1 MAIKLYKSQLEP
13 TSKTSNVLDTRQI
26 SLSEAGSIGKAMK
39 GMLKSGENFY
49 IQHQKIKSDDELL
62 DKKKAVMLG
71 DENNKGMEAIKLEA
85 SNMKDPDEAT
95 KYYAEN
101 VKVFEDVGETK
112 GLFTKKKY
120 NNWFKKQT
128 TEDLTTIKK
137 LSTKNFM
144 EKVRTNE
151 LDYLEVLKKKI
162 LYAKT
167 EDERK
172 NAESELAERING
184 KSTEI
189 FGKDGIGAV
198 KKSVQKDIAF
208 YGYKNVPF
216 NQQAK
221 ALADAEK
228 DKRLTIEDVEKLRK
242 HFKVS
247 KGKATEGVKAQL
259 KTYEE
264 NADKGIV
271 PDANELKNIVAV
283 AAATGDTKLIARVDK
298 FVKGVNLYG
307 TLNTMDYEELSKAK
321 SSVSRI
327 ITENNRSGKGTDADT
342 QMRADI
348 INKYY
353 AKLTSD
359 LDKDMI
365 SAAGDRNLVQ
375 ISDIGLNEFL
385 STGNVEQMAEK
396 VSKRIT
402 DGNTIAAFYRRD
414 VEYLTKA
421 EVSQIKS
428 IFERADTPG
437 EIINITTAL
446 TTAFGNNSDKVFK
459 QLGKDNALLAHLG
472 GLNMMTNVNGT
483 PNEAVSR
490 IVDGYLLLKNSETAQ
505 LYKVSETNNMYQ
517 QVKNEA
523 INSFVGKETYNRVIM
538 AADAIYASMSKEKGK
553 TGKQFDKGMYKK
565 AMAMAV
571 GADGKFGGF
580 DSQDRGEDVIIPP
593 WLKNGKFENVQDML
607 EEDRSLLVK
616 AGNGNPVDVNGK
628 DIDIFATRKPI
639 FMSVGNG
646 KYMIAIGDS
655 TTKLGT
661 EPKYVLSDDG
671 KGFFIIDL
679 NKIKGE
685 VLGAL

>member
-101 VKVFEDVGETK
+101 VKVFENVGETK

>member
-13 TSKTSNVLDTRQI
+13 TSKTSNVLDRRQI

-71 DENNKGMEAIKLEA
+71 DDNNKGMEAVKLEA

-167 EDERK
+167 EEERK

-189 FGKDGIGAV
+189 FGDGIDAV

-271 PDANELKNIVAV
+271 PDANELSNIVAV

-307 TLNTMDYEELSKAK
+307 TLNTMDFEELTKAK

-327 ITENNRSGKGTDADT
+327 LTQNNRSGKGTDADT

-353 AKLTSD
+353 AKLVSD
-359 LDKDMI
+359 IDKDMI

-375 ISDIGLNEFL
+375 ISDLGLNEFL
-385 STGNVEQMAEK
+385 STGNVKQMAKK

-414 VEYLTKA
+414 VEYLTKS

-553 TGKQFDKGMYKK
+553 TGKQFDKGDYKK

-616 AGNGNPVDVNGK
+616 AGNGNPIDVNGK

>member
-13 TSKTSNVLDTRQI
+13 TSKTSNVLDRRQI

-71 DENNKGMEAIKLEA
+71 NDNNKGMEAVKLEA

-167 EDERK
+167 EEERK
-172 NAESELAERING
+172 NAELELSERINT

-189 FGKDGIGAV
+189 FGDGIDAV
-198 KKSVQKDIAF
+198 KKAVQKDIAF

-216 NQQAK
+216 NQQGK

-242 HFKVS
+242 HFKVN
-247 KGKATEGVKAQL
+247 KGKATEGVKSQL

-271 PDANELKNIVAV
+271 PDANELKDIVAV

-307 TLNTMDYEELSKAK
+307 TLNTMDFEELSKAK

-327 ITENNRSGKGTDADT
+327 ITQNNRSGKGTDADT

-353 AKLTSD
+353 AKLVSD
-359 LDKDMI
+359 IDKDMI
-365 SAAGDRNLVQ
+365 SAASDRNLVQ

-402 DGNTIAAFYRRD
+402 DGNTIAAFYKRNA
-414 VEYLTKA
+414 EYLTKA

-428 IFERADTPG
+428 IFEKAETSG

-446 TTAFGNNSDKVFK
+446 TTAFGVNSDKVFK
-459 QLGKDNALLAHLG
+459 QLGKDNALFAHLG
-472 GLNMMTNVNGT
+472 GLNMMTNVNGV
-483 PNEAVSR
+483 PSEAVNR
-490 IVDGYLLLKNSETAQ
+490 IVDGHLLLKNSETAQ
-505 LYKVSETNNMYQ
+505 IYKVSESNNQYQ
-517 QVKNEA
+517 RTKNDV
-523 INSFVGKETYNRVIM
+523 INSFVGKETYNRVIT
-538 AADAIYASMSKEKGK
+538 AADAIYASMLKEKGN
-553 TGKQFDKGMYKK
+553 TGKQFNAGDYKK
-565 AMAMAV
+565 ALAMAV

-607 EEDRSLLVK
+607 EEDKSLLLK

-646 KYMIAIGDS
+646 KYLIAIGDS

>member
-71 DENNKGMEAIKLEA
+71 DDNNKGMEAVKLEA

-101 VKVFEDVGETK
+101 VNVFEDVGETK

-167 EDERK
+167 EEERK
-172 NAESELAERING
+172 NAENELAERINT

-189 FGKDGIGAV
+189 FGDGIDAV

-271 PDANELKNIVAV
+271 PDANELSNIVAV

-307 TLNTMDYEELSKAK
+307 TLNTMDFEELTKAK

-342 QMRADI
+342 QMRAEI

-553 TGKQFDKGMYKK
+553 TGKQFDKGDYKK

>member
-13 TSKTSNVLDTRQI
+13 TSKTSNVLDRRQI

-71 DENNKGMEAIKLEA
+71 DDNNKGMEAVKLEA

-167 EDERK
+167 EEERK
-172 NAESELAERING
+172 NAENELAERING

-189 FGKDGIGAV
+189 FGDGIGAV

-247 KGKATEGVKAQL
+247 KGKATEGVKEQL

-283 AAATGDTKLIARVDK
+283 AAATQDRKLIARVDK

-307 TLNTMDYEELSKAK
+307 TLNTMDFEELTKAK

-353 AKLTSD
+353 AKLVSD
-359 LDKDMI
+359 IDKDMI
-365 SAAGDRNLVQ
+365 SAASDRNLVQ
-375 ISDIGLNEFL
+375 ISDLGLNEFL
-385 STGNVEQMAEK
+385 STGNVEQMVEK

-421 EVSQIKS
+421 EASQIKS
-428 IFERADTPG
+428 VFEKADTPG
-437 EIINITTAL
+437 EIINITTAI
-446 TTAFGNNSDKVFK
+446 TTAFGVNSDKVFK

-553 TGKQFDKGMYKK
+553 TGKQFDKGDYKK
-565 AMAMAV
+565 ALAMAV

-616 AGNGNPVDVNGK
+616 AGNGNPIDVNGK

-655 TTKLGT
+655 TTKIGS

-685 VLGAL
+685 ILGAL

>member
-62 DKKKAVMLG
+62 DKKKQVMLG
-71 DENNKGMEAIKLEA
+71 DDNNKGMEAVKLEA

-167 EDERK
+167 EEERK
-172 NAESELAERING
+172 NAENELAERING

-189 FGKDGIGAV
+189 FGDGIDAV

-216 NQQAK
+216 DQQAK

-307 TLNTMDYEELSKAK
+307 TLNTMDFEELTKAK

-327 ITENNRSGKGTDADT
+327 LTQNNRSGKGTDADT

-353 AKLTSD
+353 AKLVSD
-359 LDKDMI
+359 INKDMI

-553 TGKQFDKGMYKK
+553 TGKQFDKGDYKK

>member
-62 DKKKAVMLG
+62 EKKKAVMLG
-71 DENNKGMEAIKLEA
+71 DDNNKGMEAVKLEA

-167 EDERK
+167 EEERK

-189 FGKDGIGAV
+189 FGDGIDAV

-216 NQQAK
+216 DQQAK

-307 TLNTMDYEELSKAK
+307 TLNTMDYEELTKAK

-428 IFERADTPG
+428 IFERAETPG

-553 TGKQFDKGMYKK
+553 TGKQFDKGDYKK

>member
-13 TSKTSNVLDTRQI
+13 TSKTSNVLDKRQI

-62 DKKKAVMLG
+62 DKKKEVMLG
-71 DENNKGMEAIKLEA
+71 DDNNKGMEAIKLEA

-101 VKVFEDVGETK
+101 VKVFEDPGETK

-167 EDERK
+167 EEERK
-172 NAESELAERING
+172 NAENELAERING

-189 FGKDGIGAV
+189 FGDGIDAV

-307 TLNTMDYEELSKAK
+307 TLNTMDYEELTKAK

-553 TGKQFDKGMYKK
+553 TGKQFDKGDYKK

>member
-13 TSKTSNVLDTRQI
+13 TSKTSNVLDRRQI

-71 DENNKGMEAIKLEA
+71 DDKNKGMEAIKLEA

-95 KYYAEN
+95 KYYAKN

-167 EDERK
+167 EEERK
-172 NAESELAERING
+172 NAENELAERING

-189 FGKDGIGAV
+189 FGDGIGAV

-216 NQQAK
+216 DQQAK

-283 AAATGDTKLIARVDK
+283 AAATQDRKLIARVDK

-307 TLNTMDYEELSKAK
+307 TLNTMDFEELTKAK

-348 INKYY
+348 INKYF

-553 TGKQFDKGMYKK
+553 TGKQFDKGDYKK

-616 AGNGNPVDVNGK
+616 AGNGNPIDVNGK

-655 TTKLGT
+655 TTKIGS

-685 VLGAL
+685 ILGAL

>member
-13 TSKTSNVLDTRQI
+13 TSKTSNVLDKRQI

-62 DKKKAVMLG
+62 DKKKEVMLG
-71 DENNKGMEAIKLEA
+71 DDNNKGMEAIKLEA

-95 KYYAEN
+95 KYYAQN
-101 VKVFEDVGETK
+101 VKVFEDPGETK

-307 TLNTMDYEELSKAK
+307 TLNTMDYEELTKAK

-553 TGKQFDKGMYKK
+553 TGKQFDKGDYKK

>member
-62 DKKKAVMLG
+62 EKKKAVMLG
-71 DENNKGMEAIKLEA
+71 DDNNKGMEAVKLEA

-101 VKVFEDVGETK
+101 VKVFADVGETK

-167 EDERK
+167 EEERK

-189 FGKDGIGAV
+189 FGDGIDAV

-216 NQQAK
+216 DQQAK

-247 KGKATEGVKAQL
+247 KGKATEGVKEQL

-307 TLNTMDYEELSKAK
+307 TLNTMDFEELTKAK

-327 ITENNRSGKGTDADT
+327 LTENNRSGKGTDADT

-553 TGKQFDKGMYKK
+553 TGKQFDKGDYKK

>member
-71 DENNKGMEAIKLEA
+71 DDNNKGMEAVKLEA

-101 VKVFEDVGETK
+101 VKVFENVGETK

-167 EDERK
+167 EEERK
-172 NAESELAERING
+172 NAENELAERINT

-189 FGKDGIGAV
+189 FGDGIDAV

-271 PDANELKNIVAV
+271 PDANELSNIVAV

-307 TLNTMDYEELSKAK
+307 TLNTMDFEELTKAK

-327 ITENNRSGKGTDADT
+327 LTQNNRSGKGTDADT
-342 QMRADI
+342 QMRAEI

-553 TGKQFDKGMYKK
+553 TGKQFDKGDYKK

>member
-101 VKVFEDVGETK
+101 VKVFENVGETK

-221 ALADAEK
+221 ALADTEK

>member
-13 TSKTSNVLDTRQI
+13 TSKTSNVLDRRQI

-71 DENNKGMEAIKLEA
+71 DDKNKGMEAVKLEA

-167 EDERK
+167 EEERK
-172 NAESELAERING
+172 NAESELAERINN

-189 FGKDGIGAV
+189 FGDGIDAV

-271 PDANELKNIVAV
+271 PDANELKDIVAV
-283 AAATGDTKLIARVDK
+283 ADATGDTKLIARVDK

-307 TLNTMDYEELSKAK
+307 TLNTMDFEELTKAK

-327 ITENNRSGKGTDADT
+327 LTQNNRSGKGTDADT

-353 AKLTSD
+353 AKLVSD
-359 LDKDMI
+359 IDKDMI

-375 ISDIGLNEFL
+375 ISDLGLNEFL

-402 DGNTIAAFYRRD
+402 DGNTIAAFYRRN
-414 VEYLTKA
+414 VEYLTKS

-553 TGKQFDKGMYKK
+553 TGKQFDKGDYKK

-639 FMSVGNG
+639 FMSVSNG
-646 KYMIAIGDS
+646 KYIIAIGDS

-685 VLGAL
+685 ILGAL

>member
-13 TSKTSNVLDTRQI
+13 TSKTSNVLDRRQI

-71 DENNKGMEAIKLEA
+71 DDNNKGMEAVKLEA

-167 EDERK
+167 EEERK
-172 NAESELAERING
+172 NAENELAERING

-189 FGKDGIGAV
+189 FGDGIDAV

-216 NQQAK
+216 DQQAK

-307 TLNTMDYEELSKAK
+307 TLNTMDFEELTKAK

-327 ITENNRSGKGTDADT
+327 LTQNNRSGKGTDADT

-353 AKLTSD
+353 AKLVSD
-359 LDKDMI
+359 INKDMI

-553 TGKQFDKGMYKK
+553 TGKQFDKGDYKK

>member
-71 DENNKGMEAIKLEA
+71 DDNNKGMEAVKLEA

-167 EDERK
+167 EEERK
-172 NAESELAERING
+172 NAENELAERINT

-189 FGKDGIGAV
+189 FGDGIDAV

-271 PDANELKNIVAV
+271 PDANELSNIVAV

-307 TLNTMDYEELSKAK
+307 TLNTMDFEELTKAK

-553 TGKQFDKGMYKK
+553 TGKQFDKGDYKK

>member
-101 VKVFEDVGETK
+101 VKVFENVGETK

-167 EDERK
+167 EEERK
-172 NAESELAERING
+172 NAENELAERINT

-189 FGKDGIGAV
+189 FGDGIDAV

-216 NQQAK
+216 NQQSK

>member
-13 TSKTSNVLDTRQI
+13 TSKTSNVLDRRQI

-71 DENNKGMEAIKLEA
+71 DDKNKGMEAVKLEA

-167 EDERK
+167 EEERK
-172 NAESELAERING
+172 NAESELAERINN

-189 FGKDGIGAV
+189 FGDGIDAV

-307 TLNTMDYEELSKAK
+307 TLNTMDFEELTKAK

-327 ITENNRSGKGTDADT
+327 LTQNNRSGKGTDADT

-353 AKLTSD
+353 AKLVSD
-359 LDKDMI
+359 IDKDMI

-375 ISDIGLNEFL
+375 ISDLGLNEFL

-402 DGNTIAAFYRRD
+402 DGNTIAAFYRRN
-414 VEYLTKA
+414 VEYLTKS

-553 TGKQFDKGMYKK
+553 TGKQFDKGDYKK

-639 FMSVGNG
+639 FMSVSNG
-646 KYMIAIGDS
+646 KYIIAIGDS

-685 VLGAL
+685 ILGAL

>member
-13 TSKTSNVLDTRQI
+13 TSKTSNVLDRRQI

-71 DENNKGMEAIKLEA
+71 DDNNKGMEAVKLEA

-167 EDERK
+167 EEERK
-172 NAESELAERING
+172 NAESELAERINN

-189 FGKDGIGAV
+189 FGDGIDAV

-216 NQQAK
+216 DQQAK

-271 PDANELKNIVAV
+271 PDANELKNIVAI
-283 AAATGDTKLIARVDK
+283 AAETGDTKLIARVDK

-307 TLNTMDYEELSKAK
+307 TLNTMDFEELTKAK

-327 ITENNRSGKGTDADT
+327 LTQNNRSGKGTDADT

-353 AKLTSD
+353 AKLVSD
-359 LDKDMI
+359 IDKDMI

-459 QLGKDNALLAHLG
+459 QIGKDNALLAHLG

-553 TGKQFDKGMYKK
+553 TGKQFDKGDYKK

>member
-13 TSKTSNVLDTRQI
+13 TSKTSNVLDRRQI

-71 DENNKGMEAIKLEA
+71 DDNNKGMEAVKLEA

-167 EDERK
+167 EEERK
-172 NAESELAERING
+172 NAESELAERINN

-189 FGKDGIGAV
+189 FGDGIDAV

-216 NQQAK
+216 DQQAK

-307 TLNTMDYEELSKAK
+307 TLNTMDFEELTKAK

-327 ITENNRSGKGTDADT
+327 LTQNNRSGKGTDADT

-353 AKLTSD
+353 AKLVSD
-359 LDKDMI
+359 IDKDMI

-459 QLGKDNALLAHLG
+459 QIGKDNALLAHLG

-553 TGKQFDKGMYKK
+553 TGKQFDKGDYKK

>member
-13 TSKTSNVLDTRQI
+13 TSKTSNVLDRRQI

-62 DKKKAVMLG
+62 DKKKQVMLG
-71 DENNKGMEAIKLEA
+71 DDKNKGMEAVKLEA

-167 EDERK
+167 EEERK

-189 FGKDGIGAV
+189 FGDGIDAV

-216 NQQAK
+216 DQQAK

-307 TLNTMDYEELSKAK
+307 TLNTMDFEELTKAK

-327 ITENNRSGKGTDADT
+327 LTQNNRSGKGTDADT

-553 TGKQFDKGMYKK
+553 TGKQFDKGDYKK

>member
-13 TSKTSNVLDTRQI
+13 TSKTSNVLDRRQI

-71 DENNKGMEAIKLEA
+71 DDNNKGMEAVKLEA

-167 EDERK
+167 EEERK
-172 NAESELAERING
+172 NAENELAERINT

-189 FGKDGIGAV
+189 FGDGIDAV

-307 TLNTMDYEELSKAK
+307 TLNTMDYEELTKAK

-353 AKLTSD
+353 AKLVSD
-359 LDKDMI
+359 IDKDMI

-375 ISDIGLNEFL
+375 ISDLGLNEFL

-553 TGKQFDKGMYKK
+553 TGKQFDKGDYKK

-685 VLGAL
+685 ILGAL

>member
-71 DENNKGMEAIKLEA
+71 DDNNKGMEAVKLEA

-167 EDERK
+167 EEERK
-172 NAESELAERING
+172 NAESELAERINN

-189 FGKDGIGAV
+189 FGDGIDAV

-307 TLNTMDYEELSKAK
+307 TLNTMDFEELTKAK

-327 ITENNRSGKGTDADT
+327 LTQNNRSGKGTDADT

-353 AKLTSD
+353 AKLVSD
-359 LDKDMI
+359 IDKDMI

-375 ISDIGLNEFL
+375 ISDLGLNEFL

-402 DGNTIAAFYRRD
+402 DGNTIAAFYRRN
-414 VEYLTKA
+414 VEYLTKS

-553 TGKQFDKGMYKK
+553 TGKQFDKGDYKK

-639 FMSVGNG
+639 FMSVSNG
-646 KYMIAIGDS
+646 KYIIAIGDS

-685 VLGAL
+685 ILGAL

>member
-71 DENNKGMEAIKLEA
+71 DDNNKGMEAVKLEA

-167 EDERK
+167 EEERK
-172 NAESELAERING
+172 NAENELAERINT

-189 FGKDGIGAV
+189 FGDGIDAV

-271 PDANELKNIVAV
+271 PDANELSNIVAV

-307 TLNTMDYEELSKAK
+307 TLNTMDFEELTKAK

-353 AKLTSD
+353 AKLVSD
-359 LDKDMI
+359 IDKDMI

-375 ISDIGLNEFL
+375 ISDLGLNEFL

-553 TGKQFDKGMYKK
+553 TGKQFDKGDYKK

>member
-71 DENNKGMEAIKLEA
+71 DDNNKGMEAVKLEA

-167 EDERK
+167 EEERK
-172 NAESELAERING
+172 NAENELAERINT

-189 FGKDGIGAV
+189 FGDGIDAV

-271 PDANELKNIVAV
+271 PDANELSNIVAV

-307 TLNTMDYEELSKAK
+307 TLNTMDFEELTKAK

-342 QMRADI
+342 QMRAEI

-553 TGKQFDKGMYKK
+553 TGKQFDKADYKK

>member
-13 TSKTSNVLDTRQI
+13 TSKTSNVLDRRQI

-62 DKKKAVMLG
+62 DKKKEVMLG
-71 DENNKGMEAIKLEA
+71 DDNNKGMEAVKLEA

-101 VKVFEDVGETK
+101 VKVFADVGETK

-167 EDERK
+167 EEERK
-172 NAESELAERING
+172 NAESELAERINN
-184 KSTEI
+184 KSKEI
-189 FGKDGIGAV
+189 FGDGIDAV

-216 NQQAK
+216 DQQAK

-264 NADKGIV
+264 NADKGII
-271 PDANELKNIVAV
+271 PDANELSNIVAV

-307 TLNTMDYEELSKAK
+307 TLNTMDFEELTKAK

-327 ITENNRSGKGTDADT
+327 LTENNRSGKGTDADT

-353 AKLTSD
+353 AKLVSD
-359 LDKDMI
+359 IDKDMI

-685 VLGAL
+685 ILGAL

>member
-71 DENNKGMEAIKLEA
+71 DDNNKGMEAIKLEA

-167 EDERK
+167 EEERK

-189 FGKDGIGAV
+189 FGDGIDAV

-216 NQQAK
+216 DQQAK

-307 TLNTMDYEELSKAK
+307 TLNTMDFEELTKAK

-327 ITENNRSGKGTDADT
+327 LTENNRSGKGTDADT

-553 TGKQFDKGMYKK
+553 TGKQFDKGDYKK

>member
-71 DENNKGMEAIKLEA
+71 DENNKGMEAVKLEA

-101 VKVFEDVGETK
+101 VKVFADVGETK

-167 EDERK
+167 EEERK
-172 NAESELAERING
+172 NAENELAERING

-189 FGKDGIGAV
+189 FGDGIDAV

-307 TLNTMDYEELSKAK
+307 TLNTMDFEELTKAK

-327 ITENNRSGKGTDADT
+327 LTENNRSGKGTDADT

>member
-71 DENNKGMEAIKLEA
+71 DDNNKGMEAVKLEA

-167 EDERK
+167 EEERK
-172 NAESELAERING
+172 NAENELAERINT

-189 FGKDGIGAV
+189 FGDGIDAV

-271 PDANELKNIVAV
+271 PDANELSNIVAV

-307 TLNTMDYEELSKAK
+307 TLNTMDFEELTKAK

-327 ITENNRSGKGTDADT
+327 LTQNNRSGKGTDADT

-353 AKLTSD
+353 AKLVSD
-359 LDKDMI
+359 IDKDMI

-375 ISDIGLNEFL
+375 ISDLGLNEFL

-414 VEYLTKA
+414 VEYLTKS

-553 TGKQFDKGMYKK
+553 TGKQFDKGDYKK

>member
-62 DKKKAVMLG
+62 DKKKQVMLG
-71 DENNKGMEAIKLEA
+71 DDKNKGMEAVKLEA

-167 EDERK
+167 EEERK

-189 FGKDGIGAV
+189 FGDGIDAV

-221 ALADAEK
+221 ALANAEK

-271 PDANELKNIVAV
+271 PDANELSNIVAV

-307 TLNTMDYEELSKAK
+307 TLNTMDFEELTKAK

-327 ITENNRSGKGTDADT
+327 LTQNNRSGKGTDADT

-353 AKLTSD
+353 AKLVSD
-359 LDKDMI
+359 IDKDMI

-375 ISDIGLNEFL
+375 ISDLGLNEFL
-385 STGNVEQMAEK
+385 STGNVKQMAEK

-414 VEYLTKA
+414 VEYLTKS

-553 TGKQFDKGMYKK
+553 TGKQFDKGDYKK

-616 AGNGNPVDVNGK
+616 AGNGNPIDVNGK

>member
-71 DENNKGMEAIKLEA
+71 DDNNKGMEAVKLEA

-101 VKVFEDVGETK
+101 VKVFADVGETK

-167 EDERK
+167 EEERK
-172 NAESELAERING
+172 NAENELAERING

-189 FGKDGIGAV
+189 FGDGIDAV

-216 NQQAK
+216 DQQAK

-307 TLNTMDYEELSKAK
+307 TLNTMDFEELTKAK

-327 ITENNRSGKGTDADT
+327 LTENNRSGKGTDADT

-353 AKLTSD
+353 AKLVSD
-359 LDKDMI
+359 IDKDMI

-553 TGKQFDKGMYKK
+553 TGKQFDKGDYKK

>member
-101 VKVFEDVGETK
+101 VKVFENVGETK

-307 TLNTMDYEELSKAK
+307 TLNTMDFEELTKAK

>member
-101 VKVFEDVGETK
+101 VKVFENVGETK

-661 EPKYVLSDDG
+661 EPKYVFSDDG

>member
-13 TSKTSNVLDTRQI
+13 TSKTSNVLDKRQI

-62 DKKKAVMLG
+62 DKKKEVMLG
-71 DENNKGMEAIKLEA
+71 DDNNKGMEAIKLEA

-95 KYYAEN
+95 KYYAQN
-101 VKVFEDVGETK
+101 VKVFEDPGETK

-167 EDERK
+167 EEERK
-172 NAESELAERING
+172 NAENELAERING

-189 FGKDGIGAV
+189 FGDGIDAV

-307 TLNTMDYEELSKAK
+307 TLNTMDYEELTKAK

-353 AKLTSD
+353 AKLVSD
-359 LDKDMI
+359 INKDMI

-421 EVSQIKS
+421 EASQIKS

-553 TGKQFDKGMYKK
+553 TGKQFDKGDYKK

>member
-101 VKVFEDVGETK
+101 VKVFENVGETK

-607 EEDRSLLVK
+607 EEDRSLLLK

>member
-71 DENNKGMEAIKLEA
+71 DDNNKGMEAVKLEA

-167 EDERK
+167 EEERK
-172 NAESELAERING
+172 NAENELAERINT

-189 FGKDGIGAV
+189 FGDGIDAV

-271 PDANELKNIVAV
+271 PDANELSNIVAV

-307 TLNTMDYEELSKAK
+307 TLNTMDFEELTKAK

-342 QMRADI
+342 QMRAEI

-553 TGKQFDKGMYKK
+553 TGKQFDKGDYKK

>member
-71 DENNKGMEAIKLEA
+71 DDNNKGMEAVKLEA

-167 EDERK
+167 EEERK
-172 NAESELAERING
+172 NAENELAERINT

-189 FGKDGIGAV
+189 FGDGIDAV

-271 PDANELKNIVAV
+271 PDANELSNIVAV

-307 TLNTMDYEELSKAK
+307 TLNTMDFEELTKAK

-342 QMRADI
+342 QMRAEI

-375 ISDIGLNEFL
+375 ISDLGLNEFL

-553 TGKQFDKGMYKK
+553 TGKQFDKGDYKK

>member
-71 DENNKGMEAIKLEA
+71 DDNNKGMEAVKLEA

-101 VKVFEDVGETK
+101 VKVFADVGETK

-167 EDERK
+167 EEERK
-172 NAESELAERING
+172 NAENELAERING

-189 FGKDGIGAV
+189 FGDGIDAV

-216 NQQAK
+216 DQQAK

-228 DKRLTIEDVEKLRK
+228 DKRLSIEDVEKLRK

-307 TLNTMDYEELSKAK
+307 TLNTMDFEELTKAK

-327 ITENNRSGKGTDADT
+327 LTENNRSGKGTDADT

-353 AKLTSD
+353 AKLVSD
-359 LDKDMI
+359 IDKDMI

-553 TGKQFDKGMYKK
+553 TGKQFDKGDYKK

-639 FMSVGNG
+639 FMSVGDG
-646 KYMIAIGDS
+646 KYLIAIGDS

>member
-71 DENNKGMEAIKLEA
+71 DDNNKGMEAVKLEA

-112 GLFTKKKY
+112 GLITKKKY

-167 EDERK
+167 EEERK
-172 NAESELAERING
+172 NAENELAERINT

-189 FGKDGIGAV
+189 FGDGIDAV

-271 PDANELKNIVAV
+271 PDANELSNIVAV

-307 TLNTMDYEELSKAK
+307 TLNTMDFEELTKAK

-327 ITENNRSGKGTDADT
+327 LTQNNRSGKGTDADT

-353 AKLTSD
+353 AKLVSD
-359 LDKDMI
+359 IDKDMI

-375 ISDIGLNEFL
+375 ISDLGLNEFL

-553 TGKQFDKGMYKK
+553 TGKQFDKGDYKK

>member
-62 DKKKAVMLG
+62 DKKKQVMLG
-71 DENNKGMEAIKLEA
+71 DDKNKGMEAVKLEA

-101 VKVFEDVGETK
+101 VKVFENVGETK

-167 EDERK
+167 EEERK
-172 NAESELAERING
+172 NAENELAERING

-189 FGKDGIGAV
+189 FGDGIDAV

-307 TLNTMDYEELSKAK
+307 TLNTMDYEELTKAK

-421 EVSQIKS
+421 EASQIKS

-553 TGKQFDKGMYKK
+553 TGKQFDKGDYKK